1 MPKLR
6 AMIWFCLGLAA
17 LPSRMVHAQPAV
29 QIGDVS
35 DPGERIVSLTDG
47 AIYRGELLEYVPRHH
62 IVLRLSSGQVRRFEW
77 AQIKRATMARPG
89 GQAALPSVEVPTAP
103 TPPPRRPAPAPSA
116 PPLPAANQ
124 AEEFESERDAAY
136 HEHIRRA
143 KALYEDEQFTK
154 ALAELDAAYRLS
166 PKPIVLYSMARAHQL
181 LSHYREAYDLYQR
194 YLAKEPNIP
203 EQRRAQIQGYIIELT
218 AAAQQARVREQ
229 GLDAFAQSSSEEKRP
244 TVYRRSMGML
254 VTGSIL
260 LPVAYS
266 AAAITGALGLAGSS
280 SLAGSYSEATI
291 STARWALG
299 SLLIPVA
306 GPFVSAGIVHDV
318 TWSLPWAFID
328 GAAQVTGLAL
338 IIAGSRPRRVVREE
352 PQAMLL
358 PYSSPSGS
366 GLVLVGTFN

>member
-1 MPKLR
+1 MPKFP
-6 AMIWFCLGLAA
+6 ATICFCLGLAV
-17 LPSRMVHAQPAV
+17 LPSRVADAQPVV
-29 QIGDVS
+29 QLGDVS

-62 IVLRLSSGQVRRFEW
+62 IVLRLSSGQMRRFEW
-77 AQIKRATMARPG
+77 AQIKRATMARPA
-89 GQAALPSVEVPTAP
+89 GQAAAPSAAVPTSPA
-103 TPPPRRPAPAPSA
+103 PPPRRPTPAPSL
-116 PPLPAANQ
+116 PPPPVANPP
-124 AEEFESERDAAY
+124 EEFESERDAAY

-166 PKPIVLYSMARAHQL
+166 PKPIVLYSMARAHQQL
-181 LSHYREAYDLYQR
+181 NHYREAYDLYQR

-218 AAAQQARVREQ
+218 AAAQQERVREQ
-229 GLDAFAQSSSEEKRP
+229 GPDAFARPSSEERQP
-244 TVYRRSMGML
+244 VVYRRSTGML
-254 VTGSIL
+254 VTGAIL

-266 AAAITGALGLAGSS
+266 AAAITGALGLAGASTLS
-280 SLAGSYSEATI
+280 GSYSAATI

-306 GPFVSAGIVHDV
+306 GPFISAGIVQDL
-318 TWSLPWAFID
+318 TWALPWAFID

-338 IIAGSRPRRVVREE
+338 IIAGSRPRKVLREE
-352 PQAMLL
+352 PQAMVL

-366 GLVLVGTFN
+366 GLVLVGTF